1 MDYSSLSAADLA
13 RCCAESGHPAAWEE
27 FVQRFHQVIAATVL
41 RTARRW
47 GTTSRAVLD
56 DVIQEIYLK
65 LCIDQCR
72 LLREF
77 QPHHPD
83 AIFGYLKVVAANAA
97 SDYFKSAIRKPGH
110 STEDTN
116 LLDNME
122 STPAQGSSSATE
134 REILI
139 KEIGACLHKALPA
152 ASRDRDCRIF
162 WLHYRAGMSARAI
175 AALPSIGLST
185 KGVESTLLRLVRLVR
200 QELDETTA
208 TGF

>member
-1 MDYSSLSAADLA
+1 
-13 RCCAESGHPAAWEE
+13 
-27 FVQRFHQVIAATVL
+27 
-41 RTARRW
+41 
-47 GTTSRAVLD
+47 
-56 DVIQEIYLK
+56 
-65 LCIDQCR
+65 
-72 LLREF
+72 
-77 QPHHPD
+77 
-83 AIFGYLKVVAANAA
+83 
-97 SDYFKSAIRKPGH
+97 
-110 STEDTN
+110 
-116 LLDNME
+116 LLDNIE

-134 REILI
+134 REILL